1 MPARAAYSRIRGFA
15 QWRQQIRLLSAI
27 SLLAEGRSITSV
39 ALDVGYESPSAFTA
53 TFHRA
58 FGQPPSA
65 YMGALSRVVSIC
77 DVT

>member
-1 MPARAAYSRIRGFA
+1 
-15 QWRQQIRLLSAI
+15 
-27 SLLAEGRSITSV
+27 LAEGRSITSV